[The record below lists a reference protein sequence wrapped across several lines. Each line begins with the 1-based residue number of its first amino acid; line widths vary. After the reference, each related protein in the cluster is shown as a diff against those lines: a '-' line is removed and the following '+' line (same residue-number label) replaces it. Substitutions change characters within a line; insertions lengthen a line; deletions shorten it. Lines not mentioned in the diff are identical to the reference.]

1 MVEYLD
7 RGESKIYDDIERKYN
22 AIKNNFNRDD
32 EDAYKAAMSTIN
44 SYIQQDFELFNQ
56 INLNTE
62 NINDDS
68 SKFVFQEYVDL
79 FEQLQQ
85 EHDDLE
91 KKETNHWLRT
101 SVEPHIQRLA

>member
-7 RGESKIYDDIERKYN
+7 RGESKIYGDIEKKYN

-44 SYIQQDFELFNQ
+44 SYIQQDLELFNQ
-56 INLNTE
+56 INLDTE

-91 KKETNHWLRT
+91 KNETNHWLRT